1 MKGGS
6 DSVANRRGGAGKRS
20 GTTSISMP
28 CVFKF
33 LAPEALAAA
42 IIGKGGAAIAA
53 MRESCQAKIT
63 VTEYGDW
70 YPQTDGRVVTGQA
83 NTEEALNDLSK
94 QVVAKVVES
103 ANGEEELKFRVLVP
117 RSAVGGFIGKGGANI
132 KQLREATGAK
142 ISTGDPTGAG
152 PGAEQLVS
160 VQGTAEGLETVL
172 IEVNKQVQSL
182 NGEPWF
188 AAWAATTVPQNQLAA
203 GNLAGALAAGSAGSA
218 QLGASMQGNPYASPS
233 IDTMVRV
240 ANGLPPYVMED
251 SRGFALSCVVPNRL
265 VGGLIGRGGAGTKEI
280 QQLTG
285 TKIGIR
291 EIPDDPDS
299 RSLNIT
305 GPLCSTCAAYMLMM
319 KRYLDVESQTLASRG
334 QS

>member
-1 MKGGS
+1 
-6 DSVANRRGGAGKRS
+6 VASRRGGAGKRS

-28 CVFKF
+28 CVLKF

-53 MRESCQAKIT
+53 MRQSCQVKIT
-63 VTEYGDW
+63 LTEYGEV
-70 YPQTDGRVVTGQA
+70 YPQTDGRVVTVQA

-94 QVVAKVVES
+94 QIVAKVVE
-103 ANGEEELKFRVLVP
+103 AAGTEDELKLRVLAP

-132 KQLREATGAK
+132 KQLRDATGAK
-142 ISTGDPTGAG
+142 ISTGHPTGSG
-152 PGAEQLVS
+152 PGSEQLVS
-160 VQGTAEGLETVL
+160 MQGTAEGLESVVA
-172 IEVNKQVQSL
+172 EVIKQVQSL

-188 AAWAATTVPQNQLAA
+188 AAWASTTIGVPQS
-203 GNLAGALAAGSAGSA
+203 GLAGALAAGSTGGA
-218 QLGASMQGNPYASPS
+218 QLGGSMQAPFSSPG
-233 IDTMVRV
+233 IQTMMNV
-240 ANGLPPYVMED
+240 AQGLPPYVMED
-251 SRGFALSCVVPNRL
+251 SRGFALSCVVPDRL

-291 EIPDDPDS
+291 EIPDDPDN

-319 KRYLDVESQTLASRG
+319 KRYLDVESQTLVGRG
-334 QS
+334 QSQPADR